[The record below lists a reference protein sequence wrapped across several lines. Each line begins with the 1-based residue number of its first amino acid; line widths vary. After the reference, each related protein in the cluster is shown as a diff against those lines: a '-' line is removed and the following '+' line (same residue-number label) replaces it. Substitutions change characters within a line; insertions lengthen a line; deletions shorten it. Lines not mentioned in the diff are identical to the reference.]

1 MILDLPH
8 CAGDRMERA
17 SRRRLDQ
24 ACQSIAPQKVKRG
37 PAIKILLLFTTA
49 PFNIRSKQH
58 VCTAAAVSVSIITH
72 MKSIL
77 LSLALGFILPTL
89 FIACG
94 DSGKAAK
101 ILRVGFVP
109 AEDAQQVMQ
118 NAQPIVEILRKRL
131 GMEIQ
136 PFVAA
141 DYTGV
146 VEALRVNKLDIA
158 FLTPA
163 SYVLAK
169 NEANIKVIL
178 KSERKGIPFYYAA
191 IIVRA
196 DSGIQNLEDLRGKTF
211 AFGDSLST
219 TGNVF
224 PRKMFKEHGID
235 PVRDFKQVLFSGGH
249 DATVLAVLNGKV
261 DAGATYANSPDGQD
275 TAWMRYL
282 KNSEDV
288 HKIRAIAFSEPIPAD
303 NLVISAKLD
312 EALARQIEA
321 TFIELSR
328 DPEGKKMLRDLY
340 QIDGFVPA
348 TDKDYDSV
356 RLAFAAAGIPIKD
369 ALQKKRP

>member
-1 MILDLPH
+1 MLP
-8 CAGDRMERA
+8 
-17 SRRRLDQ
+17 
-24 ACQSIAPQKVKRG
+24 
-37 PAIKILLLFTTA
+37 
-49 PFNIRSKQH
+49 
-58 VCTAAAVSVSIITH
+58 II
-72 MKSIL
+72 
-77 LSLALGFILPTL
+77 
-89 FIACG
+89 FIACGG
-94 DSGKAAK
+94 DSGKATK
-101 ILRVGFVP
+101 TLRVGFVP

-118 NAQPIVEILRKRL
+118 NAQPIVEILRRQL
-131 GMEIQ
+131 GMEVQ
-136 PFVAA
+136 PFVAT

-169 NEANIKVIL
+169 NEANVRVIL
-178 KSERKGIPFYYAA
+178 KSERKGIPYYYAA

-196 DSGIQNLEDLRGKTF
+196 DSGIKNLEDLRGKTF

-219 TGNVF
+219 TGNVI
-224 PRKMFKEHGID
+224 PRQMFKARGID

-261 DAGATYANSPDGQD
+261 DAGATYANSPDGND

-282 KNSEDV
+282 KDSDEV
-288 HKIRAIAFSEPIPAD
+288 KKIRAIAFSEPIPAD
-303 NLVISAKLD
+303 NLVISANLD
-312 EALARQIEA
+312 EELANKIEA

-328 DPEGKKMLRDLY
+328 DPAGKKMLRELY

-356 RLAFAAAGIPIKD
+356 RRAFADAGIQIKD
-369 ALQKKRP
+369 VLQKNRP

>member
-1 MILDLPH
+1 M
-8 CAGDRMERA
+8 
-17 SRRRLDQ
+17 
-24 ACQSIAPQKVKRG
+24 KR
-37 PAIKILLLFTTA
+37 ILLTGWL
-49 PFNIRSKQH
+49 
-58 VCTAAAVSVSIITH
+58 V
-72 MKSIL
+72 
-77 LSLALGFILPTL
+77 FILPL
-89 FIACG
+89 FFLACG
-94 DSGKAAK
+94 ESGKPEK
-101 ILRVGFVP
+101 TLRVGFVP

-118 NAQPIVEILRKRL
+118 NAQPVVEILRQKL

-136 PFVAA
+136 PFVAT

-169 NEANIKVIL
+169 NEANVKVVL

-196 DSGIQNLEDLRGKTF
+196 DSGINNLEDLRGKTF

-224 PRKMFKEHGID
+224 PRKMFKEYGID
-235 PVRDFKQVLFSGGH
+235 PVRDFKQILFSGGH

-261 DAGATYANSPDGQD
+261 DAGATYANSPDSKD

-288 HKIRAIAFSEPIPAD
+288 KKIRAIAFSEPIPAD
-303 NLVISAKLD
+303 NLVISASLD
-312 EALARQIEA
+312 EGIAKKIEA

-356 RLAFAAAGIPIKD
+356 RRAFADAGIPIKD
-369 ALQKKRP
+369 ALHKKRP